1 MSRATILAAA
11 AILVAVPVVAVTS
24 GALDWISGDSASAAL
39 FAEDV
44 RLAPPGVS
52 SDPTEE
58 GAAADLG
65 VAGGP
70 LDCPP
75 AGAGPE
81 DSELLFQRQGERFW
95 VTGTVSSFD
104 GATIV
109 VAGPTGD
116 ISAALAPEF
125 RLVGDLSPGSAV
137 QMTGTAA
144 SDGSMTALEVRSV
157 CPGAGVIDCATG
169 DDPSFE
175 LRIQGD
181 TFEVTGRL
189 ESLTNDTI
197 SVVGPGLVV
206 QIARDAGTTVEGG
219 VDTGDPVRVEGTVGD
234 AQQLRA
240 LAVALRCEEAL
251 TPEPSPAPSPAA
263 SPAVREVQQQTDGCN
278 SGNGRAAGAV
288 RFEVEDDGEAEI
300 KRGAVSA
307 NNGTSLTVET
317 PRGPV
322 TVILDED
329 TEVKGDLASAAAV
342 TVKGDLQDD
351 NSILANEVKALCPD
365 GEEQNRGEGDEDDD
379 DGDGN
384 RGGGNGNGGGRGGDE
399 GDDGEEGGGEGDD

>member
-1 MSRATILAAA
+1 MSRATMIAAA
-11 AILVAVPVVAVTS
+11 AVLIAVPVVAVTS
-24 GALDWISGDSASAAL
+24 GAVDWLSGDSASAAL

-44 RLAPPGVS
+44 RLAPPSVS
-52 SDPTEE
+52 GDSTVE
-58 GAAADLG
+58 GAADLG

-75 AGAGPE
+75 TGAGPE

-104 GATIV
+104 GTTVV

-125 RLVGDLSPGSAV
+125 RLVGDLSQGSPV

-157 CPGAGVIDCATG
+157 CAGAGVIDCATG

-219 VDTGDPVRVEGTVGD
+219 VDTGDPVRVEGTVAD
-234 AQQLRA
+234 AQQLHA

-251 TPEPSPAPSPAA
+251 TPAPSPGPTSA
-263 SPAVREVQQQTDGCN
+263 PAVQEVQQQQTDGCN
-278 SGNGRAAGAV
+278 RDNGRGGSV
-288 RFEVEDDGEAEI
+288 RFEVNEDGEAKI
-300 KRGAVSA
+300 KHGAVSA
-307 NNGTSLTVET
+307 NDGASLTVET

-329 TEVKGDLASAAAV
+329 TEIRGDLGSAATV
-342 TVKGDLQDD
+342 TVQGDRQDD
-351 NSILANEVKALCPD
+351 NSILADEVKVQCP
-365 GEEQNRGEGDEDDD
+365 N
-379 DGDGN
+379 
-384 RGGGNGNGGGRGGDE
+384 GGDE
-399 GDDGEEGGGEGDD
+399 NRNEDNEDSEEKDKEKDNGGKKDDEGGGGGEDEDGEGGEGED

>member
-1 MSRATILAAA
+1 MSRATILATA
-11 AILVAVPVVAVTS
+11 AILIAVPIVAVTS
-24 GALDWISGDSASAAL
+24 GAFDWLSGDSASAAL

-44 RLAPPGVS
+44 RLAPPGLS
-52 SDPTEE
+52 TDATEE
-58 GAAADLG
+58 RAAADLG
-65 VAGGP
+65 AAGGP

-104 GATIV
+104 GSTIV

-116 ISAALAPEF
+116 VSAALAPEF
-125 RLVGDLSPGSAV
+125 RLVGDLSQGSAV
-137 QMTGTAA
+137 QMTGTVA

-157 CPGAGVIDCATG
+157 CAGAGVIDCATG

-189 ESLTNDTI
+189 ESLTNDVI

-219 VDTGDPVRVEGTVGD
+219 VDVGDPVRVEGTVAD

-251 TPEPSPAPSPAA
+251 TPAPSPAPSPA
-263 SPAVREVQQQTDGCN
+263 PAGVQEVQQQNEACN
-278 SGNGRAAGAV
+278 RGNGIGAV
-288 RFEVEDDGEAEI
+288 RFEVDEDGEAEI
-300 KRGAVSA
+300 RRGAVTA
-307 NNGTSLTVET
+307 NDATSLTVET
-317 PRGPV
+317 PKGPV
-322 TVILDED
+322 TVTLDADAEI
-329 TEVKGDLASAAAV
+329 KGDLESAALV
-342 TVKGDLQDD
+342 TVKGELQDE
-351 NSILANEVKALCPD
+351 NSILADEVKVQQCP
-365 GEEQNRGEGDEDDD
+365 
-379 DGDGN
+379 
-384 RGGGNGNGGGRGGDE
+384 NGGGESRDEDGGEKDKE
-399 GDDGEEGGGEGDD
+399 RNNSGGGDDGGGGGGGDDEGEEGGEGDD

>member
-44 RLAPPGVS
+44 RLAAPGVS

-81 DSELLFQRQGERFW
+81 DSELLFQQQGDRFW
-95 VTGTVSSFD
+95 VTGAVSSFD

-109 VAGPTGD
+109 VVGPTGD
-116 ISAALAPEF
+116 ISATLASEF
-125 RLVGDLSPGSAV
+125 RLVGDLSPGSPV
-137 QMTGTAA
+137 QMTGTTA

-157 CPGAGVIDCATG
+157 CAGAGVIDCATG

-189 ESLTNDTI
+189 ESLTNDVI

-219 VDTGDPVRVEGTVGD
+219 VGPGDPVRVEGTVGD

-251 TPEPSPAPSPAA
+251 TPAPSPVPSPAPAGMQ
-263 SPAVREVQQQTDGCN
+263 EVQQQNEACN
-278 SGNGRAAGAV
+278 RGNGIGAA
-288 RFEVEDDGEAEI
+288 RFEVDDDGEAEI
-300 KRGAVSA
+300 KRGTVTA
-307 NNGTSLTVET
+307 NSGTSLTVET

-329 TEVKGDLASAAAV
+329 TEI
-342 TVKGDLQDD
+342 KGDLQSAEVVTIKGELQDE
-351 NSILANEVKALCPD
+351 NSILADELKVQCPNG
-365 GEEQNRGEGDEDDD
+365 GEANQDEDNEEKDKEKKD
-379 DGDGN
+379 KEKN
-384 RGGGNGNGGGRGGDE
+384 NSQGGD
-399 GDDGEEGGGEGDD
+399 DEGGGGGDDEGEDGGEGED

>member
-1 MSRATILAAA
+1 
-11 AILVAVPVVAVTS
+11 
-24 GALDWISGDSASAAL
+24 
-39 FAEDV
+39 
-44 RLAPPGVS
+44 VS

-70 LDCPP
+70 VDCPP

-81 DSELLFQRQGERFW
+81 DSELLFQQQGDRFW
-95 VTGTVSSFD
+95 VTGSASSFD

-109 VAGPTGD
+109 VVGPTGD
-116 ISAALAPEF
+116 ISATLAPEF
-125 RLVGDLSPGSAV
+125 RLVGDLSQGSPV

-157 CPGAGVIDCATG
+157 CAGAGVIDCATG

-189 ESLTNDTI
+189 ESLTSDVI

-206 QIARDAGTTVEGG
+206 QIARDAGTTVEGS
-219 VDTGDPVRVEGTVGD
+219 VDAGDPVRVEGTVAD

-251 TPEPSPAPSPAA
+251 TPAPSPVPSPAPAG
-263 SPAVREVQQQTDGCN
+263 VQEVQQQNEACN
-278 SGNGRAAGAV
+278 RGNGIGAV
-288 RFEVEDDGEAEI
+288 RFEVDEAGEAEI
-300 KRGAVSA
+300 KRGAVTASDGA
-307 NNGTSLTVET
+307 SLTVET

-329 TEVKGDLASAAAV
+329 TEIKGDLQSAKVV
-342 TVKGDLQDD
+342 TVKGELQDE
-351 NSILANEVKALCPD
+351 NSILADELKVQCPNG
-365 GEEQNRGEGDEDDD
+365 GEANQDEDNEEKDKER
-379 DGDGN
+379 N
-384 RGGGNGNGGGRGGDE
+384 NSQGGD
-399 GDDGEEGGGEGDD
+399 DEGGGGGDDEGEDGGEGED

>member
-1 MSRATILAAA
+1 MSRATILAVAA
-11 AILVAVPVVAVTS
+11 LLIAVPVVAVTT
-24 GALDWISGDSASAAL
+24 GALDWLSGDSASAAL

-52 SDPTEE
+52 TDATED

-75 AGAGPE
+75 TGAGPE

-95 VTGTVSSFD
+95 VTGTLSSFD
-104 GATIV
+104 GATVV

-125 RLVGDLSPGSAV
+125 NLVGDLSPGSAV

-157 CPGAGVIDCATG
+157 CGGAGVIDCATG
-169 DDPSFE
+169 EDPNFE
-175 LRIQGD
+175 FRIQGD
-181 TFEVTGRL
+181 TFEVIGRL
-189 ESLTNDTI
+189 DSLTSDRI
-197 SVVGPGLVV
+197 SVLGPGLVV
-206 QIARDAGTTVEGG
+206 EIARDGGTTIEGG

-251 TPEPSPAPSPAA
+251 TAAPTPVASPAA
-263 SPAVREVQQQTDGCN
+263 AVQEVQQQNETCG
-278 SGNGRAAGAV
+278 AGAQG
-288 RFEVEDDGEAEI
+288 RGPAGFEVDDDGEAKI
-300 KRGAVSA
+300 KHGAVTA
-307 NNGTSLTVET
+307 NDGASLTVET
-317 PRGPV
+317 PRGAV
-322 TVILDED
+322 TVLVDED
-329 TEVKGDLASAAAV
+329 TKIKGDLDSAAAV
-342 TVKGDLQDD
+342 TVRGSLQGD
-351 NSILANEVKALCPD
+351 NSILADEVKVLCPD
-365 GEEQNRGEGDEDDD
+365 GEETNRDEDEGEKDKDKDKDNGEEGDEE
-379 DGDGN
+379 
-384 RGGGNGNGGGRGGDE
+384 RGGGDDEGDE
-399 GDDGEEGGGEGDD
+399 GGEGED

>member
-1 MSRATILAAA
+1 MSRATMIAAA
-11 AILVAVPVVAVTS
+11 AILIAVPVVAVTS
-24 GALDWISGDSASAAL
+24 GAVDWLSGDSASAAL

-44 RLAPPGVS
+44 RLAPPSVS
-52 SDPTEE
+52 SDPTE
-58 GAAADLG
+58 GSAADLG

-95 VTGTVSSFD
+95 VTGTLSSFD
-104 GATIV
+104 GATVV

-157 CPGAGVIDCATG
+157 CASAGVIDCATG
-169 DDPSFE
+169 EDPHFE
-175 LRIQGD
+175 FRIQGD

-189 ESLTNDTI
+189 DSLTSDRI
-197 SVVGPGLVV
+197 SVLGPGLVV
-206 QIARDAGTTVEGG
+206 EIARDGATTIEGS

-251 TPEPSPAPSPAA
+251 AAAPTPVAA
-263 SPAVREVQQQTDGCN
+263 PAVQEVQQQNDVCN
-278 SGNGRAAGAV
+278 RGNGRGGAV
-288 RFEVEDDGEAEI
+288 RFEVDDDGEAEI
-300 KRGAVSA
+300 KRGAVTV
-307 NNGTSLTVET
+307 NDGVSLTVET
-317 PRGPV
+317 PAGPV
-322 TVILDED
+322 TIVLDDE
-329 TEVKGDLASAAAV
+329 TKIKGDLASALQV

-351 NSILANEVKALCPD
+351 NSILADEVKVVCPD
-365 GEEQNRGEGDEDDD
+365 GEETNRDDDDDEKDKDKDKDNGEEGDEE
-379 DGDGN
+379 
-384 RGGGNGNGGGRGGDE
+384 RGGG
-399 GDDGEEGGGEGDD
+399 GDDEGEEGGEGED